1 VEEVKKSNL
10 RSCEMK
16 TKKKLGEKTSESDP
30 SWKPK
35 DCYFLAE
42 VGTGEMVDDGGRGGN
57 KGFIVTE

>member
-1 VEEVKKSNL
+1 
-10 RSCEMK
+10 MK